1 MYLTQRCLVTWC
13 SVVFANTKTEGTPI
27 YYIEAVIDALE
38 IGKDADRG
46 QQMLDSS
53 FDDNQLY

>member
-1 MYLTQRCLVTWC
+1 M
-13 SVVFANTKTEGTPI
+13 FANTKTEGTPI